1 MYICLVAGI
10 SCFFFFLPSRLS
22 SSQTMASLARLFR
35 LLFIYFVLFSLCFS
49 LKRGNNLKSTTFFA
63 RAYGLF
69 FALALYVDK
78 YMCILSIALFEWN
91 QFLSTHIFDRLKC
104 FKCVAS
110 VFSSSAELN
119 LLDLLIF
126 FTGSF
131 FRSFIRSFCLHFV
144 QSLFE
149 TVVQIE
155 AHIKYQFLFIW
166 QSCALC
172 TFLPHPLTCA
182 LRGLFASFW
191 YFYFVHTKCWAW
203 ACLMLA

>member
-10 SCFFFFLPSRLS
+10 SCFFFFLPSRSS
-22 SSQTMASLARLFR
+22 SSQTMAPLARLFR
-35 LLFIYFVLFSLCFS
+35 LLFIYFVLFSLCYS
-49 LKRGNNLKSTTFFA
+49 LQRGNNLKSTTFFA

-131 FRSFIRSFCLHFV
+131 FHSFVLLAFCAVIVRDCCSNWSTHKISV
-144 QSLFE
+144 
-149 TVVQIE
+149 
-155 AHIKYQFLFIW
+155 FIYLAVMC
-166 QSCALC
+166 SVYLS
-172 TFLPHPLTCA
+172 TSPFN
-182 LRGLFASFW
+182 LRTPW
-191 YFYFVHTKCWAW
+191 IIC
-203 ACLMLA
+203 